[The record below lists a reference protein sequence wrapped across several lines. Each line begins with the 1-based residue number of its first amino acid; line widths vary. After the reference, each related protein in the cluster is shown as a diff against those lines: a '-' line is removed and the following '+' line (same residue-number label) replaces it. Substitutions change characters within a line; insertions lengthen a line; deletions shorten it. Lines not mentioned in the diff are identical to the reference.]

1 MTLKWPIEQEER
13 NFGINIDPTDD
24 LQRRKTHDDG
34 LNDHPMKH
42 ELLGLVSI
50 LGFDSLCC
58 HLSVCISADRFQ
70 TPSIREIKN
79 FVENFEYLA
88 SHYEIV

>member
-34 LNDHPMKH
+34 LNDRPMKH
-42 ELLGLVSI
+42 ELLLGLVSI
-50 LGFDSLCC
+50 LGF
-58 HLSVCISADRFQ
+58 R
-70 TPSIREIKN
+70 
-79 FVENFEYLA
+79 
-88 SHYEIV
+88 